1 MYSAQETHMLR
12 SLSRPGIL
20 LIVSTFALPALGF
33 AEHSHER
40 FQMNR
45 DIRVEQ
51 NDKTGDLTCLNCSV
65 YIRGEVA
72 GDIFTL
78 NGRVVLE
85 QGAQV
90 SGDVAT
96 LIGDVRLDDG
106 AKIAG
111 DVAAIGG
118 NVRRS
123 PQATIA
129 GDVSSMGGAG
139 WVILAFA
146 VPLLVVAGLIA
157 LVVWL
162 IRRAHRPQPFPA
174 SPAQRV

>member
-1 MYSAQETHMLR
+1 MLR
-12 SLSRPGIL
+12 SLSCLVIL
-20 LIVSTFALPALGF
+20 LMISAIALPALGF
-33 AEHSHER
+33 AERSHER

-118 NVRRS
+118 KVRRRT
-123 PQATIA
+123 QNTIA
-129 GDVSSMGGAG
+129 RGVSSLGGGGRGILAVLWPIRGGAG
-139 WVILAFA
+139 ISS
-146 VPLLVVAGLIA
+146 LVVG
-157 LVVWL
+157 VV
-162 IRRAHRPQPFPA
+162 RRALRTHACPA
-174 SPAQRV
+174 PP

>member
-1 MYSAQETHMLR
+1 MLR
-12 SLSRPGIL
+12 SLSRLAIL
-20 LIVSTFALPALGF
+20 LIVPSIALPALGF
-33 AEHSHER
+33 AEHTHER

-45 DIRVEQ
+45 NIHVEQ

-118 NVRRS
+118 KVRPR
-123 PQATIA
+123 PPAADA
-129 GDVSSMGGAG
+129 GGGTPLGGGGWGGLGVSVAFLGGAG
-139 WVILAFA
+139 
-146 VPLLVVAGLIA
+146 P
-157 LVVWL
+157 
-162 IRRAHRPQPFPA
+162 H
-174 SPAQRV
+174 

>member
-1 MYSAQETHMLR
+1 MLR
-12 SLSRPGIL
+12 SLSRLAIL
-20 LIVSTFALPALGF
+20 LIVPSIALPALGF

-118 NVRRS
+118 TVRRS

-146 VPLLVVAGLIA
+146 VPLLLVAGLIA

-162 IRRAHRPQPFPA
+162 LRRARSPQPFPA
-174 SPAQRV
+174 SPVQRV

>member
-1 MYSAQETHMLR
+1 MLR
-12 SLSRPGIL
+12 SLSRLGIL

-85 QGAQV
+85 QGAKYL
-90 SGDVAT
+90 G
-96 LIGDVRLDDG
+96 
-106 AKIAG
+106 
-111 DVAAIGG
+111 
-118 NVRRS
+118 
-123 PQATIA
+123 
-129 GDVSSMGGAG
+129 M
-139 WVILAFA
+139 
-146 VPLLVVAGLIA
+146 
-157 LVVWL
+157 
-162 IRRAHRPQPFPA
+162 
-174 SPAQRV
+174 

>member
-1 MYSAQETHMLR
+1 MLR
-12 SLSRPGIL
+12 SLSRLVIL
-20 LIVSTFALPALGF
+20 LMTSAIALPALGF
-33 AEHSHER
+33 AERSHER
-40 FQMNR
+40 FQKNR

-51 NDKTGDLTCLNCSV
+51 NDKAGDLTCLNCSV

-118 NVRRS
+118 NGRRS
-123 PQATIA
+123 PQATSA
-129 GDVSSMGGAG
+129 GGVSSLGGAG
-139 WVILAFA
+139 RGVLA
-146 VPLLVVAGLIA
+146 VSTPLLVGAGLLG
-157 LVVWL
+157 LVGGL
-162 IRRAHRPQPFPA
+162 IR
-174 SPAQRV
+174 

>member
-1 MYSAQETHMLR
+1 MPG
-12 SLSRPGIL
+12 SLSRVVVLFAALIL
-20 LIVSTFALPALGF
+20 ALPAVGF
-33 AEHSHER
+33 AERSHEH

-72 GDIFTL
+72 GDIFAL
-78 NGRVVLE
+78 NGRVVVE

-96 LIGDVRLDDG
+96 LLGDVRLDDG
-106 AKIAG
+106 SKIAG

-118 NVRRS
+118 TVRRS

-139 WVILAFA
+139 WVMLAFL
-146 VPLLVVAGLIA
+146 VPLLVVAGLVA
-157 LVVWL
+157 LIVWL
-162 IRRAHRPQPFPA
+162 FRRARRPHPLTA
-174 SPAQRV
+174 SPVQRV

>member
-1 MYSAQETHMLR
+1 
-12 SLSRPGIL
+12 
-20 LIVSTFALPALGF
+20 
-33 AEHSHER
+33 
-40 FQMNR
+40 
-45 DIRVEQ
+45 
-51 NDKTGDLTCLNCSV
+51 
-65 YIRGEVA
+65 
-72 GDIFTL
+72 
-78 NGRVVLE
+78 
-85 QGAQV
+85 

-157 LVVWL
+157 LGVWL
-162 IRRAHRPQPFPA
+162 IRRADRPQPVPPRDA
-174 SPAQRV
+174 VSPHPLCQGGRRPSTAISGREECPVC

>member
-1 MYSAQETHMLR
+1 MPR
-12 SLSRPGIL
+12 FLSCLVIL
-20 LIVSTFALPALGF
+20 LMISAIALPALGF
-33 AEHSHER
+33 AEHSRER

-118 NVRRS
+118 KVRRR
-123 PQATIA
+123 PPATNA
-129 GDVSSMGGAG
+129 GGGRSLGGAG
-139 WVILAFA
+139 WGVLAFA
-146 VPLLVVAGLIA
+146 VPFLVGGGLLAPAGWVIC
-157 LVVWL
+157 
-162 IRRAHRPQPFPA
+162 RAPRPHPLSAP
-174 SPAQRV
+174 PAQ

>member
-1 MYSAQETHMLR
+1 MPR
-12 SLSRPGIL
+12 SLSRLGIL

-129 GDVSSMGGAG
+129 GDVSGMGGAG

-146 VPLLVVAGLIA
+146 VRSEE
-157 LVVWL
+157 
-162 IRRAHRPQPFPA
+162 RRVGKECR
-174 SPAQRV
+174 SWGWECR

>member
-1 MYSAQETHMLR
+1 MLR
-12 SLSRPGIL
+12 SLSRLVIL
-20 LIVSTFALPALGF
+20 LMASTIALPALGF
-33 AEHSHER
+33 AEHSRER

-85 QGAQV
+85 QGALV
-90 SGDVAT
+90 SGDVAA
-96 LIGDVRLDDG
+96 LVGDVRLGDG

-118 NVRRS
+118 DVRRS
-123 PQATIA
+123 PDAAVA
-129 GDVSSMGGAG
+129 GGGSCLGGAG
-139 WVILAFA
+139 GVILAFA

>member
-1 MYSAQETHMLR
+1 LVVG
-12 SLSRPGIL
+12 L
-20 LIVSTFALPALGF
+20 FAL
-33 AEHSHER
+33 
-40 FQMNR
+40 
-45 DIRVEQ
+45 I
-51 NDKTGDLTCLNCSV
+51 C
-65 YIRGEVA
+65 
-72 GDIFTL
+72 
-78 NGRVVLE
+78 RVVRE

-90 SGDVAT
+90 PGDVAT
-96 LIGDVRLDDG
+96 LAGDVPTDDG
-106 AKIAG
+106 AKSAG

-123 PQATIA
+123 AQATIA
-129 GDVSSMGGAG
+129 WDVSCMGGAG

>member
-1 MYSAQETHMLR
+1 MLR
-12 SLSRPGIL
+12 SLSRLAIL
-20 LIVSTFALPALGF
+20 LIVPSIALPALGF
-33 AEHSHER
+33 AEHTHER

-45 DIRVEQ
+45 DIHVEQ

-90 SGDVAT
+90 SGDVST

-123 PQATIA
+123 PQATIT

-139 WVILAFA
+139 WVILRLEW
-146 VPLLVVAGLIA
+146 PLLVVAGLMA
-157 LVVWL
+157 LWGGL
-162 IRRAHRPQPFPA
+162 FGRPPRPSPFPA
-174 SPAQRV
+174 HPPHGL

>member
-1 MYSAQETHMLR
+1 MLR
-12 SLSRPGIL
+12 SLSHLVIL
-20 LIVSTFALPALGF
+20 LMTSAIALPALGF
-33 AEHSHER
+33 ADHSNER

-45 DIRVEQ
+45 DIRVEKT
-51 NDKTGDLTCLNCSV
+51 DKTGYLTCLNCSV

-118 NVRRS
+118 DLRPR
-123 PQATIA
+123 PPTT
-129 GDVSSMGGAG
+129 VSRGASTHG
-139 WVILAFA
+139 A
-146 VPLLVVAGLIA
+146 AGL
-157 LVVWL
+157 
-162 IRRAHRPQPFPA
+162 
-174 SPAQRV
+174 

>member
-1 MYSAQETHMLR
+1 MPR
-12 SLSRPGIL
+12 SLSRLGIL

-45 DIRVEQ
+45 D
-51 NDKTGDLTCLNCSV
+51 
-65 YIRGEVA
+65 
-72 GDIFTL
+72 
-78 NGRVVLE
+78 
-85 QGAQV
+85 
-90 SGDVAT
+90 
-96 LIGDVRLDDG
+96 VRLDDG

-118 NVRRS
+118 TVRRS

-146 VPLLVVAGLIA
+146 VPLLLVAGLIA

-162 IRRAHRPQPFPA
+162 LRRARSPQPFPA
-174 SPAQRV
+174 SPVQRV

>member
-1 MYSAQETHMLR
+1 MLP
-12 SLSRPGIL
+12 SLSCFGIL
-20 LIVSTFALPALGF
+20 LIASTFALPALSF
-33 AEHSHER
+33 AEHSRER

-65 YIRGEVA
+65 YIRGKVA

-96 LIGDVRLDDG
+96 LIGDVRLEDG
-106 AKIAG
+106 AKMVGDAG
-111 DVAAIGG
+111 
-118 NVRRS
+118 
-123 PQATIA
+123 
-129 GDVSSMGGAG
+129 
-139 WVILAFA
+139 
-146 VPLLVVAGLIA
+146 A
-157 LVVWL
+157 LG
-162 IRRAHRPQPFPA
+162 
-174 SPAQRV
+174 

>member
-1 MYSAQETHMLR
+1 MYSAQETHMPR
-12 SLSRPGIL
+12 SLSRLGIL

-96 LIGDVRLDDG
+96 LIGEVRLDDG

-118 NVRRS
+118 EVGPS
-123 PQATIA
+123 PQTANARGANCT
-129 GDVSSMGGAG
+129 GGG
-139 WVILAFA
+139 
-146 VPLLVVAGLIA
+146 G
-157 LVVWL
+157 
-162 IRRAHRPQPFPA
+162 RGG
-174 SPAQRV
+174 

>member
-1 MYSAQETHMLR
+1 MLR
-12 SLSRPGIL
+12 SLSHLVIL
-20 LIVSTFALPALGF
+20 LMTSAIALPALGF
-33 AEHSHER
+33 AERSHER

>member
-1 MYSAQETHMLR
+1 MLR

-40 FQMNR
+40 FQLNR

-118 NVRRS
+118 NGRPR
-123 PQATIA
+123 PHATIA
-129 GDVSSMGGAG
+129 GGGRSLGGAG
-139 WVILAFA
+139 WGVPGVA
-146 VPLLVVAGLIA
+146 VPFLV
-157 LVVWL
+157 
-162 IRRAHRPQPFPA
+162 
-174 SPAQRV
+174 

>member
-1 MYSAQETHMLR
+1 MPR
-12 SLSRPGIL
+12 FLSCLVIL
-20 LIVSTFALPALGF
+20 LMISAIALPALGF
-33 AEHSHER
+33 ADSSHECS
-40 FQMNR
+40 QMIR
-45 DIRVEQ
+45 DISVEQ
-51 NDKTGDLTCLNCSV
+51 IDKTGDLTCLNCSV

-118 NVRRS
+118 EGRRS
-123 PQATIA
+123 AQAKIA
-129 GDVSSMGGAG
+129 GDVSPKGGAG
-139 WVILAFA
+139 WGTLGVGG
-146 VPLLVVAGLIA
+146 PLLGVGGHIATAGWP
-157 LVVWL
+157 V
-162 IRRAHRPQPFPA
+162 RPAPTHNPG
-174 SPAQRV
+174 S

>member
-1 MYSAQETHMLR
+1 MLR
-12 SLSRPGIL
+12 SLSCLVIL
-20 LIVSTFALPALGF
+20 LMISAIALPALGF
-33 AEHSHER
+33 AERSHER
-40 FQMNR
+40 FQKNR

-51 NDKTGDLTCLNCSV
+51 NDKAGDLTCLNCSV

-118 NVRRS
+118 NWRRS
-123 PQATIA
+123 PPPRNA
-129 GDVSSMGGAG
+129 GGVNPLGGGGRGVLGVA
-139 WVILAFA
+139 L
-146 VPLLVVAGLIA
+146 PLVVVAGITRLT
-157 LVVWL
+157 LWPL
-162 IRRAHRPQPFPA
+162 LR
-174 SPAQRV
+174 SP

>member
-1 MYSAQETHMLR
+1 MPGCR
-12 SLSRPGIL
+12 SHVLVFVAVLSN
-20 LIVSTFALPALGF
+20 ALPTLAF
-33 AEHSHER
+33 AESSHER

-72 GDIFTL
+72 GDIFAL
-78 NGRVVLE
+78 NGRVVVE

-96 LIGDVRLDDG
+96 LLGDVRLDDG

-118 NVRRS
+118 TVRRS

-129 GDVSSMGGAG
+129 GDVSSMAGAG
-139 WVILAFA
+139 WVILAFL
-146 VPLLVVAGLIA
+146 VPLLVVAGFVALI
-157 LVVWL
+157 VWL
-162 IRRAHRPQPFPA
+162 IRRARRPPPLTA
-174 SPAQRV
+174 SPVQRV

>member
-1 MYSAQETHMLR
+1 MPR
-12 SLSRPGIL
+12 FLSCLVIL
-20 LIVSTFALPALGF
+20 LMISAIALPALGF
-33 AEHSHER
+33 TEHSRER

-118 NVRRS
+118 NVGRR
-123 PQATIA
+123 PPATIA
-129 GDVSSMGGAG
+129 GGGRSMGGAG
-139 WVILAFA
+139 WVVLAVSVA
-146 VPLLVVAGLIA
+146 LLVVGGLTG
-157 LVVWL
+157 
-162 IRRAHRPQPFPA
+162 
-174 SPAQRV
+174 

>member
-1 MYSAQETHMLR
+1 MLR
-12 SLSRPGIL
+12 SLSRLAIL
-20 LIVSTFALPALGF
+20 LIVPSIALPALGF
-33 AEHSHER
+33 AEHTHER

-45 DIRVEQ
+45 NIHVEQ

-118 NVRRS
+118 NVCPR
-123 PQATIA
+123 PQTRD
-129 GDVSSMGGAG
+129 GGGVSSSRGAAWG
-139 WVILAFA
+139 KLAF
-146 VPLLVVAGLIA
+146 VG
-157 LVVWL
+157 
-162 IRRAHRPQPFPA
+162 H
-174 SPAQRV
+174 

>member
-1 MYSAQETHMLR
+1 MPR
-12 SLSRPGIL
+12 SLSRLVIL
-20 LIVSTFALPALGF
+20 LMTSAIALSALGF
-33 AEHSHER
+33 AERSHER

-51 NDKTGDLTCLNCSV
+51 NDKTGDVTCLHCSV

-72 GDIFTL
+72 GDIFVM
-78 NGRVVLE
+78 NGRVVVE

-106 AKIAG
+106 SKIGG

-118 NVRRS
+118 SVRRS

-129 GDVSSMGGAG
+129 GDVSSMAGGG
-139 WVILAFA
+139 WILLAFL
-146 VPLLVVAGLIA
+146 VPLLVLIGFIA
-157 LVVWL
+157 LIVWL
-162 IRRAHRPQPFPA
+162 IRRIGRRDPVPGAV
-174 SPAQRV
+174 QRA

>member
-1 MYSAQETHMLR
+1 
-12 SLSRPGIL
+12 
-20 LIVSTFALPALGF
+20 
-33 AEHSHER
+33 
-40 FQMNR
+40 
-45 DIRVEQ
+45 
-51 NDKTGDLTCLNCSV
+51 
-65 YIRGEVA
+65 VA

>member
-1 MYSAQETHMLR
+1 MLR
-12 SLSRPGIL
+12 SLSRLAIL
-20 LIVSTFALPALGF
+20 LIVPSIALPALGF
-33 AEHSHER
+33 AEHTHER

-45 DIRVEQ
+45 DIHVEQ

-118 NVRRS
+118 EVGRR
-123 PQATIA
+123 PQGTSA
-129 GDVSSMGGAG
+129 GGGSAMGGG
-139 WVILAFA
+139 GVGVLAFS
-146 VPLLVVAGLIA
+146 VPLLVGGGRLA

-162 IRRAHRPQPFPA
+162 LRRARSPQPFPP
-174 SPAQRV
+174 SPVQRV

>member
-1 MYSAQETHMLR
+1 MLR
-12 SLSRPGIL
+12 SLSHLVIL
-20 LIVSTFALPALGF
+20 LMTSAIALPALGF
-33 AEHSHER
+33 AERSHER

-118 NVRRS
+118 NVRRR
-123 PQATIA
+123 PPATNA
-129 GDVSSMGGAG
+129 GGVNSLGGG
-139 WVILAFA
+139 GGVVLA
-146 VPLLVVAGLIA
+146 VVVAL
-157 LVVWL
+157 
-162 IRRAHRPQPFPA
+162 
-174 SPAQRV
+174 